1 MARDKIKKLEDK
13 IGIRFRNKKY
23 VLAAITHPSHPTGS
37 IPGNSASLNFQ
48 RLEFLGDSVL
58 DFYVANKL
66 YELFPQA
73 DEGVMSRLRST
84 LVSKKLLA
92 RIAESIRLIN
102 FLLVADQG
110 QLPIDI
116 AREKI
121 LADSFE
127 ALIAAIYLDRGMK
140 KTIDFLEAR
149 FEKHFDEKKL
159 FKFDPNPKSVLQ
171 EYVQKRFR
179 TLPSYITG
187 LRHRNLFTAWVTI
200 QGTRKTK
207 GEGRTVRE
215 AEAHAASKLLK
226 KLKVKL
232 QSFRP
237 SCQAKEIALKN

>member
-13 IGIRFRNKKY
+13 IRIKFRNKKF

-37 IPGNSASLNFQ
+37 MPGHTASLNFQ

-58 DFYVANKL
+58 DFYIANKL

-92 RIAESIRLIN
+92 HIAESIRLIN
-102 FLLVADQG
+102 FLLVAEQER
-110 QLPIDI
+110 LPIAI

-127 ALIAAIYLDRGMK
+127 ALIAAIYLDRGLK
-140 KTIDFLEAR
+140 KTIDFLETR

-159 FKFDPNPKSVLQ
+159 FRFDPNPKSVLQ

-179 TLPSYITG
+179 TLPSYVTG
-187 LRHRNLFTAWVTI
+187 PRHRNLFTAWVSI
-200 QGTRKTK
+200 QETRKTK

-215 AEAHAASKLLK
+215 AEANAAFKLLK
-226 KLKVKL
+226 KLKVKM

-237 SCQAKEIALKN
+237 SFQAKEIAPKD